1 MSKKKLIQRLRNSDW
16 KFLKKWNI
24 TGFHVLVEENKIILL
39 NNFKLLGMTILENEI
54 IIFNDKGDEIIFKKN
69 K

>member
-24 TGFHVLVEENKIILL
+24 TGFHVLVEENKIILP

-54 IIFNDKGDEIIFKKN
+54 IIFNDEGDEIIFKK